1 MGRQVQ
7 SFVAGF
13 VGVALVG
20 AASALLLASRSGQEV
35 RQQLRERSKAL
46 QEQAQTVAGEV
57 RVRSQD
63 VLTRGKV
70 LIQSA
75 AEVASQRV
83 QELGH
88 RARPEQPPAAG
99 EPQPA
104 MTFPT
109 TEQPSASAPGNS
121 K

>member
-13 VGVALVG
+13 VGGALVG
-20 AASALLLASRSGQEV
+20 AASALLLAPRSGEEV
-35 RQQLRERSKAL
+35 RQHLRERSKVL

-57 RVRSQD
+57 RQRSQD

-70 LIQSA
+70 LIESA

-88 RARPEQPPAAG
+88 RVRPEQPPAAG
-99 EPQPA
+99 EPQP
-104 MTFPT
+104 TVTVPT
-109 TEQPSASAPGNS
+109 TEQPSASPPGN
-121 K
+121 